1 MEILEKMGTP
11 DMETFLAKIDKK
23 MGENGIFGRNFDY
36 FCFSKDVFFD
46 VVTSL
51 CYFPTLYHVASSVA
65 YKMASLRHTD
75 TPPKARKFLILKD
88 FFKS

>member
-1 MEILEKMGTP
+1 
-11 DMETFLAKIDKK
+11 METFLAKIDKK

-51 CYFPTLYHVASSVA
+51 CYFPTLLVNKTDAISLGIRSVVPSTHRHRSDL
-65 YKMASLRHTD
+65 SLIQSKLDNIT
-75 TPPKARKFLILKD
+75 D
-88 FFKS
+88 FFKP